1 MRAVVQR
8 VREAR
13 VTIGTRVT
21 GRIGSGLLV
30 LIGAGP
36 DDTERD
42 VDWLARKIAEMRLFD
57 DEDGRMNRSVEEIGG
72 AVLVVSQFTLYADTS
87 RGRRPSFTGAM
98 APARAAPLID
108 QFAARLRERG
118 VTVATGEFG
127 AAMEVALV
135 NHGPVTLV
143 LDSCDAR

>member
-42 VDWLARKIAEMRLFD
+42 VDWLVRKIAEMRLFD
-57 DEDGRMNRSVEEIGG
+57 DEEGRMNRSVEEIGG

-108 QFAARLRERG
+108 QFAARLRVRG
-118 VTVATGEFG
+118 LTVATGEFG

-143 LDSCDAR
+143 LDSCDAG